1 MGLGIYF
8 WAKDLLSRPAVGW
21 VATLVFLPLTVA
33 AWAYA
38 RLQALRR
45 AAYRVGLLKTH
56 RPDAAVISV
65 GNIAA
70 GGTGKTPCVEA
81 ICRLLLQEGVQPAV
95 LSRGYRGT
103 LRGRSAVVSDGASV
117 LLDPAEAGDE
127 PVLLARRLPGVPV
140 LVGADRRSTADLAV
154 QRFQAQALVL
164 DDGFQHLRL
173 ARDLDVV
180 LLDARHPFG
189 NGHCMPR
196 GLLRES
202 PSALRAVD
210 LILLTRTRRAESQ
223 RTEAVR
229 EAVRRYNRAAPVLP
243 TAHAPLAVV
252 DLRDGTVSSLDVLR
266 GLKVLAFAGIGTP
279 EAFFQELGELGA
291 RVLEAVPFPDHHR
304 YTSDDLRQ
312 LENWARLMN
321 AQAMVTTEKDAVR
334 LQTHPPLEPRALA
347 LRIEMAVQDGDERFR
362 QVVLGAVE
370 RARSALKAGRGAGRP

>member
-1 MGLGIYF
+1 MGLGLYF
-8 WAKDLLSRPAVGW
+8 WAKDVLSRSAVGW
-21 VATLVFLPLTVA
+21 VASLVFLPLSLP
-33 AWAYA
+33 AWAYG

-45 AAYRVGLLKTH
+45 GAYRRGLLKTH
-56 RPDAAVISV
+56 RTDAAVISV
-65 GNIAA
+65 GNLAA

-81 ICRLLLQEGVQPAV
+81 ICRLLLQEGLRPAV
-95 LSRGYRGT
+95 LSRGYRGS
-103 LRGRSAVVSDGASV
+103 LRGRAAVVSDGERV
-117 LLDPAEAGDE
+117 LLDPGEAGDE

-140 LVGADRRSTADLAV
+140 LVGGDRRVTADLAV
-154 QRFQAQALVL
+154 ARFGAQVVVL

-189 NGHCMPR
+189 NGHCLPR

-202 PSALRAVD
+202 PSALGAAD
-210 LILLTRTRRAESQ
+210 LVLLTRTRRAESQ

-229 EAVRRYNRAAPVLP
+229 DSVRRYSRAVPVLP

-252 DLRDGTVSSLDVLR
+252 DLRDGSVSPLETLR

-279 EAFFQELGELGA
+279 EAFFHELNELGA

-304 YTSDDLRQ
+304 YSPEDLRQ

-334 LQTHPPLEPRALA
+334 LQAHPPLEPRALA
-347 LRIEMAVQDGDERFR
+347 LRIEMAVQEDADVFR
-362 QVVLGAVE
+362 RVVLDAAARRRPAGA
-370 RARSALKAGRGAGRP
+370 K